1 MASQPLLNLNQFGQQ
16 PVLGMAAFGAPQ
28 ALNVI
33 QAVVSATGTPTLY
46 SGQAIKYDATIT
58 TTPSAIP
65 PIVAAAGT
73 AYADGYILYD
83 VQNGGGITQAQVCQI
98 VLQGVLWMLAESTV
112 SVGDIVQD
120 GADVGGVATYGTST
134 YYPRGVSLD
143 YGTVGQLI
151 RVNLSPFTIKASAT
165 AAHV

>member
-1 MASQPLLNLNQFGQQ
+1 MASQPNLSLNQFSQQ
-16 PVLGMAAFGAPQ
+16 PILGMQ
-28 ALNVI
+28 AMVAGSLPMVI
-33 QAVVSATGTPTLY
+33 QAVVSATGSPTLY
-46 SGQAIKYDATIT
+46 PGQAVKFDSAIT
-58 TTPSAIP
+58 STPSALP
-65 PIVAAAGT
+65 PIIAAAPT

-83 VQNGGGITQAQVCQI
+83 VKNSSGMTSGVVVQI

-120 GADVGGVATYGTST
+120 GADVGGVATFATAT

-151 RVNLSPFTIKASAT
+151 RVNLSPFTIKAASAS
-165 AAHV
+165 AHS